1 MVQTSLNSYAFPLD
15 VYVEYSPC
23 SFCSFSVQV
32 LALAYILLFPVSE
45 SAADGVIQHS
55 EGSKRWGRN
64 PIIGNPWENN
74 KKKIPPFFFDM
85 ITVANKRFA
94 VRTFR

>member
-1 MVQTSLNSYAFPLD
+1 MRFHLMYMSNIPR
-15 VYVEYSPC
+15 
-23 SFCSFSVQV
+23 V
-32 LALAYILLFPVSE
+32 LFVHFRSKCWRWLILLFPVSE

-94 VRTFR
+94 VRTFFVS